1 MSEQNKETNE
11 QYRKV
16 RDEFDALE
24 IEQKAIFM
32 VESAFAMLAHGIEAI
47 GSVFS
52 EQVNKVCEDEEEA
65 PAKPKRKAPAKKT
78 TRKRPASSKTT
89 RSKTSRTK
97 KSTDE

>member
-1 MSEQNKETNE
+1 MSEQNKESNE

-16 RDEFDALE
+16 RDEFDALK
-24 IEQKAIFM
+24 IEEKAIFM
-32 VESAFAMLAHGIEAI
+32 VESAFAMLAHGIESI
-47 GSVFS
+47 GNVFS
-52 EQVNKVCEDEEEA
+52 EQVNKVCEDEDEAEKA

-89 RSKTSRTK
+89 SRTK